1 LLIGRYKDEKLA
13 AFPEERVTAED
24 GDLGAGITFEDFED
38 LEAEVIHWGSVG
50 SAAAQARR
58 RGWWGWNG
66 SDLENAGAEDEGSRV
81 VDNIDGWCGKTPG
94 VGGEGGGEDQGE
106 R

>member
-1 LLIGRYKDEKLA
+1 LVIGRYKDEKLA

-66 SDLENAGAEDEGSRV
+66 SDLENAGAEDEGA
-81 VDNIDGWCGKTPG
+81 
-94 VGGEGGGEDQGE
+94 EL
-106 R
+106 